1 MRKKIILV
9 IEQEINLANG
19 LKSIL
24 EKEGYEV
31 VSVFGSY
38 HLKELFQSQKPDL
51 AIIDLYI
58 PRPLGLNILRKTKG
72 LSPRLP
78 IIAMTVYTN
87 SFNKRELSRLGADDF
102 IAKPFDVRYLKE
114 RIEALI
120 GRKVVTV

>member
-9 IEQEINLANG
+9 IEEEINLANG

-31 VSVFGSY
+31 VSVFGSH
-38 HLKELFQSQKPDL
+38 HLKELFQNQRPDL

-58 PRPLGLNILRKTKG
+58 PKQLGLNILHKTKE
-72 LSPRLP
+72 LFPSLP

-87 SFNKRELSRLGADDF
+87 FFTKRELSRLGADDF

>member
-1 MRKKIILV
+1 MKKKIILV

-31 VSVFGSY
+31 LSVFGSH
-38 HLKELFQSQKPDL
+38 HLKELFQNRKPDL

-58 PRPLGLNILRKTKG
+58 PRQLGLNILHKTKE
-72 LSPRLP
+72 LFPTLP

-87 SFNKRELSRLGADDF
+87 SFTKRELSRLGADDF
-102 IAKPFDVRYLKE
+102 VAKPFEVGHLKE
-114 RIEALI
+114 RIEELI
-120 GRKVVTV
+120 NHKK

>member
-1 MRKKIILV
+1 MKKKIILV

-31 VSVFGSY
+31 LSVFGSH
-38 HLKELFQSQKPDL
+38 HLKELFQNQKPDL

-58 PRPLGLNILRKTKG
+58 PRQLGLNILHKAKELFPT
-72 LSPRLP
+72 LP

-87 SFNKRELSRLGADDF
+87 SFTKRELSRLGADDF
-102 IAKPFDVRYLKE
+102 VAKPFEVGHLKE
-114 RIEALI
+114 RIEELI
-120 GRKVVTV
+120 NHKK